1 MVVRAE
7 HMNCRRNIIDNAGNW
22 TVEKMCDDC
31 QSDLF
36 IQMMISAE
44 CGRVKNA
51 KSIMER
57 TITRL
62 D

>member
-1 MVVRAE
+1 MVVSAE
-7 HMNCRRNIIDNAGNW
+7 HMNCRRSIIDNAGNC
-22 TVEKMCDDC
+22 TIEKMFDEC
-31 QSDLF
+31 QSELF

-44 CGRVKNA
+44 CGRVRDA

-57 TITRL
+57 TLVRL

>member
-1 MVVRAE
+1 MVVSAE

-22 TVEKMCDDC
+22 TIEKMCDDC
-31 QSDLF
+31 QSELF
-36 IQMMISAE
+36 IKMMNSAE
-44 CGRVKNA
+44 CGRVRNA

>member
-1 MVVRAE
+1 MAVSAE
-7 HMNCRRNIIDNAGNW
+7 HMNCRRSIIDNAGNW
-22 TVEKMCDDC
+22 TIEKMCDDC
-31 QSDLF
+31 QSELF
-36 IQMMISAE
+36 IKMMISAE
-44 CGRVKNA
+44 CGRVRNA